1 MLYPKDL
8 PLPTPTPDEPGRVT
22 TFVLT
27 KFPATVGR
35 EIVAKY
41 PVSNLPKLGDYGV
54 SEATMLKLMS
64 YVGVRLDGR
73 DEPMMLTSR
82 ALVDNHA
89 GDWETLARLEWAMLE
104 YNCSFFA
111 NGLSSDTLAGLVEKA
126 RPWISQML
134 TALSEQ
140 SSPAAKQPSES

>member
-8 PLPTPTPDEPGRVT
+8 ELKTAAGVT
-22 TFVLT
+22 KTFVLT

-41 PVSNLPKLGDYGV
+41 PTANLPKLGDYGV
-54 SEATMLKLMS
+54 SEATMLRLMS
-64 YVGVRLDGR
+64 HVGVRLDGR
-73 DEPMMLTSR
+73 DEPQMLNTR

-89 GDWETLARLEWAMLE
+89 EDWETLARLEWAMLE

-111 NGLSSDTLAGLVEKA
+111 NGLNSDTLTGLVEKA

-140 SSPAAKQPSES
+140 SSPAGKQPSES

>member
-8 PLPTPTPDEPGRVT
+8 ELKTSAGELK

-41 PVSNLPKLGDYGV
+41 PTANLPKLGDYGV
-54 SEATMLKLMS
+54 SEATMLRLMAH
-64 YVGVRLDGR
+64 VGVRLDGR
-73 DEPMMLTSR
+73 DEPQMLNTR

-89 GDWETLARLEWAMLE
+89 EDWETLARLEWAMLE

-111 NGLSSDTLAGLVEKA
+111 NGLSSDTLTGLVEKA

-134 TALSEQ
+134 TALSAQ
-140 SSPAAKQPSES
+140 SSPADKQPSES

>member
-8 PLPTPTPDEPGRVT
+8 ELKTAAGVT
-22 TFVLT
+22 KTFVLT

-41 PVSNLPKLGDYGV
+41 PTANLPKLGDYGV
-54 SEATMLKLMS
+54 SEATMLRLMAH
-64 YVGVRLDGR
+64 VGVRLDGR
-73 DEPMMLTSR
+73 DEPQMLNTR

-89 GDWETLARLEWAMLE
+89 EDWETLARLEWAMLE

-111 NGLSSDTLAGLVEKA
+111 NGLSSDTLTGLVEKA

-134 TALSEQ
+134 TALLAQ
-140 SSPAAKQPSES
+140 SSPAAKPPSEN

>member
-8 PLPTPTPDEPGRVT
+8 ELKTAAGVEK

-41 PVSNLPKLGDYGV
+41 PTANLPKLGDYGV
-54 SEATMLKLMS
+54 SEATMLRLMAH
-64 YVGVRLDGR
+64 VGVRLDGR
-73 DEPMMLTSR
+73 DEPQMLNTR

-89 GDWETLARLEWAMLE
+89 EDWETLARLEWAMLE

-111 NGLSSDTLAGLVEKA
+111 NGLNSDTLTGLVEKA
-126 RPWISQML
+126 RPWISQMW
-134 TALSEQ
+134 TALSAQ
-140 SSPAAKQPSES
+140 SSPAAKPPSES